1 MSGLTTSSRTK
12 ARPVPGENSHPEP
25 TVQNHAI
32 AHLQLCSNGLG
43 GCRSFVIS
51 CCLRRGAILFG
62 KMSHMPESTAL
73 GSSSPRPAGQD
84 RPFRVKLRG
93 SVLTLIRLPNQRQ
106 VRGKL
111 HQLSTSGGLVHLER
125 PLDEKLKV
133 EFIFHLGDTTIRE
146 RAEIMFP
153 MWATQ
158 GWLQPFRFIDLP
170 EASKN
175 ALETSLLS
183 LVQNVQESVS

>member
-1 MSGLTTSSRTK
+1 MPFFRNLVPTAPKCHTLSTMS
-12 ARPVPGENSHPEP
+12 
-25 TVQNHAI
+25 Q
-32 AHLQLCSNGLG
+32 
-43 GCRSFVIS
+43 
-51 CCLRRGAILFG
+51 
-62 KMSHMPESTAL
+62 MPESTTL
-73 GSSSPRPAGQD
+73 GPSLARTSSQD

-111 HQLSTSGGLVHLER
+111 HQLSTSGGLVHLEK

-133 EFIFHLGDTTIRE
+133 EFIFHLGNNTIRE

-158 GWLQPFRFIDLP
+158 GWLQPFRFIELP
-170 EASKN
+170 EASKST
-175 ALETSLLS
+175 LEASLLS
-183 LVQNVQESVS
+183 LVQSVPEPTS

>member
-1 MSGLTTSSRTK
+1 MPQS
-12 ARPVPGENSHPEP
+12 AE
-25 TVQNHAI
+25 QI
-32 AHLQLCSNGLG
+32 ALE
-43 GCRSFVIS
+43 
-51 CCLRRGAILFG
+51 A
-62 KMSHMPESTAL
+62 
-73 GSSSPRPAGQD
+73 SSPRPAKGTP

-106 VRGKL
+106 IRGKL
-111 HQLSTSGGLVHLER
+111 HQLSTSGGLVHLEK

-133 EFIFHLGDTTIRE
+133 EFIFHVGDSTIRE

-158 GWLQPFRFIDLP
+158 GWLQPFRFIELP

-175 ALETSLLS
+175 AIETNLLS
-183 LVQNVQESVS
+183 LVQSVQEPLP

>member
-1 MSGLTTSSRTK
+1 
-12 ARPVPGENSHPEP
+12 
-25 TVQNHAI
+25 
-32 AHLQLCSNGLG
+32 
-43 GCRSFVIS
+43 
-51 CCLRRGAILFG
+51 
-62 KMSHMPESTAL
+62 MPESTAL
-73 GSSSPRPAGQD
+73 GSSSARPAGQD

-111 HQLSTSGGLVHLER
+111 HQLSTSGGLVHLEK

-133 EFIFHLGDTTIRE
+133 EFIFHLGETTIRE

-158 GWLQPFRFIDLP
+158 GWLQPFRFIELP
-170 EASKN
+170 EATKN

-183 LVQNVQESVS
+183 LVQNLQEPVS

>member
-1 MSGLTTSSRTK
+1 MS
-12 ARPVPGENSHPEP
+12 
-25 TVQNHAI
+25 Q
-32 AHLQLCSNGLG
+32 
-43 GCRSFVIS
+43 
-51 CCLRRGAILFG
+51 
-62 KMSHMPESTAL
+62 MPESTAL
-73 GSSSPRPAGQD
+73 DPVLFSPASQG

-93 SVLTLIRLPNQRQ
+93 SILTLIRLPNQRQ

-111 HQLSTSGGLVHLER
+111 HQLSVSGGLVHLEK

-133 EFIFHLGDTTIRE
+133 EFIFHVGNQTVRQ

-158 GWLQPFRFIDLP
+158 GWLQPFRFVELP
-170 EASKN
+170 EATKN

-183 LVQNVQESVS
+183 FVQTVQRPSA